1 MQLSLFPD
9 HELHPVDAML
19 TERANNLLEMLNE
32 GRNEKER
39 YWPQFY
45 FQERDMVVLIA
56 ADRNRNMLCNIIDRN
71 GNTPEGFSAC
81 WRTAQHIRHEL
92 NL

>member
-9 HELHPVDAML
+9 HEMHPVDALL
-19 TERANNLLEMLNE
+19 TERANSLLEMLNE

-39 YWPQFY
+39 YAPQFY
-45 FQERDMVVLIA
+45 FQERDMVVMIA
-56 ADRNRNMLCNIIDRN
+56 ANSKKNMLCNIIDIE
-71 GNTPEGFSAC
+71 GKTPEGFSAC

-92 NL
+92 KI